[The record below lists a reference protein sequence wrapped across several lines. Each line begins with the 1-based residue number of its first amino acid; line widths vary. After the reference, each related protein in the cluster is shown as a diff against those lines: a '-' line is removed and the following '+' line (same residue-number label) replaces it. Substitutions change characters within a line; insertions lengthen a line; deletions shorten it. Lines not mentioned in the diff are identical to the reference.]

1 MRPEFPYFAAGC
13 GTDARA
19 STLMMMDL
27 SLVRVA
33 IIALQILQKLQLTW
47 GLREYILF
55 GQL

>member
-1 MRPEFPYFAAGC
+1 
-13 GTDARA
+13 
-19 STLMMMDL
+19 MMMDL

>member
-1 MRPEFPYFAAGC
+1 MRLEFPSFVAGC

-27 SLVRVA
+27 PLVRVA